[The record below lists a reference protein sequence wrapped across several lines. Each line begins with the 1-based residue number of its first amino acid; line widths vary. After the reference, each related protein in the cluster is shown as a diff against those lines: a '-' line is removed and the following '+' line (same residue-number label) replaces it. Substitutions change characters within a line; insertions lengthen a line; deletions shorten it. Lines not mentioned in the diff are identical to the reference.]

1 MLNGFAVFVMLT
13 MLFIWCGPKWRQRL
27 AGFGF
32 ITDITV
38 HVIAQA
44 LLGGAHEGRIA
55 VLFGCVMFNLS
66 LMTYRKLW
74 GYQTFSEG
82 EWVVRNGLFN
92 FRRKAHGTSA
102 PR

>member
-1 MLNGFAVFVMLT
+1 MLNGFAVFVMLS
-13 MLFIWCGPKWRQRL
+13 MLFIWLGPKWRQRL

-32 ITDITV
+32 LTDISV
-38 HVIAQA
+38 HLIAQF

-74 GYQTFSEG
+74 GYHTFTDG
-82 EWVVRNGLFN
+82 EWVKVKGLFN
-92 FRRKAHGTSA
+92 FGRTNVPSNHG
-102 PR
+102 

>member
-1 MLNGFAVFVMLT
+1 MLNGFAVFVMLA
-13 MLFIWCGPKWRQRL
+13 MLFVWCGTNIRQRL

-32 ITDITV
+32 FTDISI
-38 HVIAQA
+38 HLIAQF

-55 VLFGCVMFNLS
+55 VLFGCVMFNLY

-74 GYQTFSEG
+74 GYQTFTDG
-82 EWVVRNGLFN
+82 EWVKHKGLFN
-92 FRRKAHGTSA
+92 FGRSHGTSS